1 MSKITKKQKKLQ
13 ELLADFEQP
22 ASGRDALIKLQE
34 VSKEDARNAG
44 RFCTTFYS
52 S

>member
-22 ASGRDALIKLQE
+22 ASGRDALIKYLKKLQNSMKQLN
-34 VSKEDARNAG
+34 VI
-44 RFCTTFYS
+44 
-52 S
+52 

>member
-22 ASGRDALIKLQE
+22 ASGRDALIKLQDSMKQLN
-34 VSKEDARNAG
+34 VI
-44 RFCTTFYS
+44 
-52 S
+52 

>member
-34 VSKEDARNAG
+34 VSKEVQN
-44 RFCTTFYS
+44 S
-52 S
+52 MKQLNVI